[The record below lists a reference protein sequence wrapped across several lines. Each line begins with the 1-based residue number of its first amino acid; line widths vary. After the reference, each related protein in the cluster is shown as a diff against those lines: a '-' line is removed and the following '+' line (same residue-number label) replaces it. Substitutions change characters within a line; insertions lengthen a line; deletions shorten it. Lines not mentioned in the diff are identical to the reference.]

1 MDAVATAAVGAL
13 GALLVAALAWFASLQ
28 RRVAALEDRNARLW
42 VYCRK
47 LIDHIY
53 RGAPPPPPPADDL
66 DALFPEGSPA

>member
-1 MDAVATAAVGAL
+1 MAAVGAF
-13 GALLVAALAWFASLQ
+13 GAIAAALVALFVNLQ
-28 RRVAALEDRNARLW
+28 RRVAAVEDRNARLW

-66 DALFPEGSPA
+66 DDLFPEGMPA